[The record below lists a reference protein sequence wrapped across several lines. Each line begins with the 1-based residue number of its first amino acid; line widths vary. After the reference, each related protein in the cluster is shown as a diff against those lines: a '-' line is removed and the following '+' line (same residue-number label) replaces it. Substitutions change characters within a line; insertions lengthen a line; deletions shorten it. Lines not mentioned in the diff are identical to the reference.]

1 MLTTIH
7 PTVPMRLVSYGGDD
21 LEEDED
27 ENESSEESQDED
39 SDRKDNN
46 DTVSIHA
53 IFPVFV
59 QHFMSAVYV
68 LQMFDKILE
77 EHTTSRQYL
86 ERLKSHLLFSS
97 VKHFFKFCAP
107 KMYTRDI

>member
-7 PTVPMRLVSYGGDD
+7 STVPMRLVSYGGDD

-46 DTVSIHA
+46 DTVSSLA

-86 ERLKSHLLFSS
+86 EQLKSHLLFFLQRQTFSQFLCTKN
-97 VKHFFKFCAP
+97 VH
-107 KMYTRDI
+107 

>member
-1 MLTTIH
+1 
-7 PTVPMRLVSYGGDD
+7 MRLVSYGGDD

-46 DTVSIHA
+46 DTVSIRA
-53 IFPVFV
+53 IFPVLV

-77 EHTTSRQYL
+77 EHTTYL
-86 ERLKSHLLFSS
+86 KAVSGTVKVTSTVFQHQTFSQFLCTKN
-97 VKHFFKFCAP
+97 VH
-107 KMYTRDI
+107 

>member
-1 MLTTIH
+1 MSTTIH
-7 PTVPMRLVSYGGDD
+7 STVPMRLVSYGGDD

-46 DTVSIHA
+46 DTVSIKA

-59 QHFMSAVYV
+59 EHFMGAAFV
-68 LQMFDKILE
+68 LQMFDKIFE
-77 EHTTSRQYL
+77 EHIPSRQYL
-86 ERLKSHLLFSS
+86 ERLKSHLLFSNT
-97 VKHFFKFCAP
+97 KHFLNFCAP
-107 KMYTRDI
+107 KTYTRNI